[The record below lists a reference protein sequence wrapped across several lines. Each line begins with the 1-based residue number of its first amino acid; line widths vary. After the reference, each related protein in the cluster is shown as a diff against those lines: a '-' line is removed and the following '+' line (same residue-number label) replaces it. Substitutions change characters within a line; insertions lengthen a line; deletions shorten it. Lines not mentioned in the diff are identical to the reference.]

1 MYVQEI
7 YLVDADV
14 RNYLCAE
21 KFLEIHQGIS
31 LLLNEKQVNFS
42 SHRFP
47 KRSGHNMDI
56 LFHSERCIRVTA
68 VCLWIRLYESN
79 DLYEAANPCTLAAGS
94 PVLEQKYLYSVQI
107 FLDQGPS

>member
-47 KRSGHNMDI
+47 KRSGQNMDI
-56 LFHSERCIRVTA
+56 LVQGQGSLRGK
-68 VCLWIRLYESN
+68 YM
-79 DLYEAANPCTLAAGS
+79 DLQPRRGHLTHT
-94 PVLEQKYLYSVQI
+94 V
-107 FLDQGPS
+107 